1 MGLIQNNRDLDSSV
15 LLWGVLILL
24 FLIMAG
30 IFVLQPTFLTNELL
44 HLVFGSLLGILAT
57 AAGFFFRNHNGEKN
71 GSTPKGQARP
81 DNPTGDAV
89 DMPND
94 RIDS

>member
-24 FLIMAG
+24 FLIMAA
-30 IFVLQPTFLTNELL
+30 IFFLQPTFLTNELL

-57 AAGFFFRNHNGEKN
+57 AAGFFFRNHNGEKS
-71 GSTPKGQARP
+71 GKAPSGQASP
-81 DNPTGDAV
+81 DDSTGDAM
-89 DMPND
+89 DMPPE
-94 RIDS
+94 RIDT